1 MDDGPAGGATR
12 LPSGL
17 EPKIDIRNYRSPLP
31 HSLLP
36 AFPAM
41 QESGAAFRMHT
52 SEGMSEVT
60 LPSDA
65 SPVPAPDKVSN
76 VLKWILLGVAIVTF
90 ALFGWA
96 TVLTYDHA
104 PPQPAAFVTRS
115 GAMLM
120 TDADIA
126 AGKAGFQRADL
137 MDYGSLYGMGS
148 YFGQDYTAWALSRL
162 ASLTEND
169 LARMQ
174 FGKQYA
180 ALPPGQ
186 QAGIRNAMRAQLQGI
201 DLTQRQVTVPD
212 ALAGAITGL
221 RTDIAKKLATAD
233 LETGWTPAYSLGP
246 DEALRTADFLI
257 YSALTTVARRP
268 GTTGSWTENWPFEP
282 EVGNTPTVNTFRWTW
297 ISFCFTFF
305 AFGVVLFVYQFW
317 LNDPDV
323 APMDPVLAK
332 FGPLTESQRRVGK
345 YFLVVALV
353 LLLQIAAGA
362 LMAHAYYDRRS
373 FYGVALANVLPFN
386 FLRDVHIQSPIVWIG
401 LSWIGA
407 ALFLAPAIAGNREA
421 RGQGM
426 LVDLLFWATLVIVAG
441 MLIGNWLGIM
451 GYLERG
457 WFWFGN
463 QGLSYIQLGR
473 FWQIAFFAGLM
484 LWSLMVFRA
493 LWPTRV
499 ALWDATVQFWS
510 GRIRLE
516 NLIWASTINIA
527 GLYVFGMIPLTGIE
541 RSFTITDFWRWWVVH
556 LWVEQS
562 FEFFAVSMSAYL
574 LMAVGL
580 VSRRLAERAVYFELI
595 LIFLG
600 GVIGTGH
607 HLYWAG
613 GPSMW
618 VPMGSMFSFIE
629 VLPLV
634 LLIME
639 AIGQYRLIR
648 GRQTFNYTLAYTYI
662 IGAAFWNFVGAG
674 VFGGGTL
681 NAPLINYYEH
691 GTFLTL
697 NHAHTALF
705 GAFGLLAIGL
715 VYFCLRYAAGE
726 RFAFDERPGW
736 WAFWLYNVGQVLW
749 IALNFFPVGWPQL
762 DAVFEHGLA
771 YARSI
776 EFYGGTLVWQ
786 WMRLPGDAVFAL
798 AALLMAW
805 DFLIKLEPLYPQ
817 LIARIVRRPVLA
829 SAQPGE

>member
-1 MDDGPAGGATR
+1 MHA
-12 LPSGL
+12 S
-17 EPKIDIRNYRSPLP
+17 E
-31 HSLLP
+31 
-36 AFPAM
+36 
-41 QESGAAFRMHT
+41 RM
-52 SEGMSEVT
+52 SKVT
-60 LPSDA
+60 LPSNA
-65 SPVPAPDKVSN
+65 SSISTPDRVSD
-76 VLKWILLGVAIVTF
+76 VLKWILLAVAIVSFVLF
-90 ALFGWA
+90 AWA
-96 TVLTYDHA
+96 TILTYDRA
-104 PPQPAAFVTRS
+104 PPQPTIFVTKA
-115 GAMLM
+115 GATIM
-120 TDADIA
+120 TNDDIV
-126 AGKAGFQRADL
+126 AGKAGFQKADL

-148 YFGQDYTAWALSRL
+148 YFGQDYTAWTLIRL
-162 ASLTEND
+162 ARLVEDD
-169 LARMQ
+169 LAREQ
-174 FGKQYA
+174 FGRDYA
-180 ALPPGQ
+180 SLSAVQ
-186 QAGIRNAMRAQLQGI
+186 QAAIRDAMRAQLQGV
-201 DLTQRQVTVPD
+201 DLTQRQVTIPD
-212 ALAGAITGL
+212 ALARAMTGL
-221 RTDIAKKLATAD
+221 RDDIAKKLASAD

-246 DEALRTADFLI
+246 DDVLRTADFLI

-268 GTTGSWTENWPFEP
+268 GTTWSRTENWPFEP

-305 AFGVVLFVYQFW
+305 TFGVVLFIYEFW

-332 FGPLTESQRRVGK
+332 FGPVTESQRRVGK
-345 YFLVVALV
+345 YFLVVAV
-353 LLLQIAAGA
+353 ILLLQIAAGA

-373 FYGVALANVLPFN
+373 FYGIALANVLPFN
-386 FLRDVHIQSPIVWIG
+386 FLRDVHTQSPIAWIG

-407 ALFLAPAIAGNREA
+407 ALFLAPAIAGGREA
-421 RGQGM
+421 RGQGA
-426 LVDLLFWATLVIVAG
+426 LVDLLFWAVLIIVPGA
-441 MLIGNWLGIM
+441 LIGNWLGIM
-451 GYLERG
+451 GYIDSG

-463 QGLSYIQLGR
+463 RGLSYIQLGR
-473 FWQIAFFAGLM
+473 FWQIGFFVGLM
-484 LWSLMVFRA
+484 LWSLLVFRG
-493 LWPTRV
+493 LWPTAA
-499 ALWDATVQFWS
+499 ALWRATVQFWS
-510 GRIRLE
+510 GNIRLE

-527 GLYVFGMIPLTGIE
+527 VLYVFGMIPLTGIE

-562 FEFFAVSMSAYL
+562 FEFFAASMSAYL

-580 VSRRLAERAVYFELI
+580 VSRKLAERAVYFELI

-648 GRQTFNYTLAYTYI
+648 RHQTFNYTLAYVYI

-715 VYFCLRYAAGE
+715 IYFCLRYAAGE

-736 WAFWLYNVGQVLW
+736 WAFWLYNGGLVLW
-749 IALNFFPVGWPQL
+749 IAFNFFPIGWPQL

-776 EFYGGTLVWQ
+776 EFYRGTLVWQ
-786 WMRLPGDAVFAL
+786 WMRLPGDIVFAL
-798 AALLMAW
+798 AALLMAA
-805 DFLIKLEPLYPQ
+805 DFLIKLGPLYPQ
-817 LIARIVRRPVLA
+817 LVTWITRRPVLL
-829 SAQPGE
+829 SVESSE